1 MAVTRY
7 LMRLRSP
14 FSKST
19 SAPSGGLRRTFTLV
33 MLYLLTL
40 AGCQSASVPPYSV
53 LAQDLVDGKEVDAR
67 RLRTAFIAREDASAE
82 LTKILELE
90 RQALALMVDQPLR
103 LGAIGNAILESNYSS
118 LTGHLALQ
126 RFYTH
131 LESAESAAVHEQW
144 LGRLQA
150 LIEESEGSVTDPYR
164 VYSAAE
170 AEAYLLSRELEL
182 IGSMYHTRDSHPFVL
197 LASARPLV
205 VKEETIQGQS
215 APQSSTDPSVATE
228 KAPERLKSL
237 YFDLSDA
244 YRAAKSEL
252 EGQDAPREF
261 APIDLITFLASQGD
275 TAAQAFIG
283 TYMAS
288 ENRTDDAIDW
298 LKAAS
303 QRGNLIANLML
314 ARAYWSKTQAAEGTQ
329 RADLRDKMLDNYTHA
344 IALGSDE
351 AMFALGSIY
360 LSGEFGDDNK
370 TSGIAL
376 LEQAAEIDNTS
387 SALLLAHMHYRG
399 ELVDKDLDIAE
410 QYFHKAAQ
418 TGGRRS
424 RMQYARFLFDPR
436 NERAFTS
443 DAFSWLEELAEED
456 DPEAMLML
464 GNLHAKGVGVEQNF
478 RRAINW
484 FKSAVSIAEDDA
496 NIVNE
501 VAWTLTVTNIEKL
514 RSQSYA
520 LRIMDRMMSA
530 DEEAR
535 GNPAYLDTWAAAHA
549 ANGKFSEA
557 IDLQK
562 QALQAAKDRD
572 QEGDL
577 EELNAHLKLF
587 TEKTVIIDPVP

>member
-1 MAVTRY
+1 MAAP
-7 LMRLRSP
+7 LSFSLSLFSRSL
-14 FSKST
+14 
-19 SAPSGGLRRTFTLV
+19 AHGRTAQPARKVRNQTFALIASLV
-33 MLYLLTL
+33 LLV
-40 AGCQSASVPPYSV
+40 GCQSTSVPPYDV
-53 LAQDLVDGKEVDAR
+53 LAQDVVDGKTVEAS
-67 RLRTAFIAREDASAE
+67 RLRKAFIERADASAE
-82 LTKILELE
+82 LTKIIELE

-103 LGAIGNAILESNYSS
+103 LGAIGNAILESNYAS

-144 LGRLQA
+144 LLKLQA
-150 LIEESEGSVTDPYR
+150 LIEENEGSIAEPYS

-182 IGSMYHTRDSHPFVL
+182 IGSMYHTRETHPFVL

-205 VKEETIQGQS
+205 MAENENGTGGKPKAVP
-215 APQSSTDPSVATE
+215 APQSQAV
-228 KAPERLKSL
+228 RLKSL

-244 YRAAKSEL
+244 YRAAKTEL
-252 EGQDAPREF
+252 EKEETEREF
-261 APIDLITFLASQGD
+261 APIDLITYLGSQGD

-288 ENRTDDAIDW
+288 ENRTDDAIEW

-314 ARAYWSKTQAAEGTQ
+314 ARAYWSKAQASEEPQ
-329 RADLRDKMLDNYTHA
+329 RVEYRDKMLDNYTHA

-370 TSGIAL
+370 TSGVAL
-376 LEQAAEIDNTS
+376 LEQASEIDNES

-399 ELVDKDLDIAE
+399 ELVEKDLSTAE
-410 QYFHKAAQ
+410 SYFHKAADV
-418 TGGRRS
+418 GGRRS
-424 RMQYARFLFDPR
+424 RMQYARFLFDPK
-436 NERAFTS
+436 NERVFTD
-443 DAFSWLEELAEED
+443 DAYTWLEELAKKD

-464 GNLHAKGVGVEQNF
+464 GNLHAKGISVEQNF
-478 RRAINW
+478 RRAISW
-484 FKSAVSIAEDDA
+484 FKSAVSTAEDDA

-501 VAWTLTVTNIEKL
+501 VAWTLTVTNIDKL

-549 ANGKFSEA
+549 ANGKFDDA

-562 QALQAAKDRD
+562 QALKAAKDLD

-587 TEKTVIIDPVP
+587 TENTAIIDPVP

>member
-1 MAVTRY
+1 M
-7 LMRLRSP
+7 
-14 FSKST
+14 
-19 SAPSGGLRRTFTLV
+19 
-33 MLYLLTL
+33 
-40 AGCQSASVPPYSV
+40 AGCQSTSVPPYEV
-53 LAQDLVDGKEVDAR
+53 LAQDVVDGKTVEAS
-67 RLRTAFIAREDASAE
+67 RLRKAFIERADASAE
-82 LTKILELE
+82 LTKIIELE

-103 LGAIGNAILESNYSS
+103 LGAIGNAILESNYAS

-131 LESAESAAVHEQW
+131 LESAESAAVHEEW
-144 LGRLQA
+144 LLKLQA
-150 LIEESEGSVTDPYR
+150 LIEENAGSIAEPYS

-170 AEAYLLSRELEL
+170 AEAYLLSRDLEL
-182 IGSMYHTRDSHPFVL
+182 IGSMYHTRETHPFVL

-205 VKEETIQGQS
+205 MAENENGAGGKPKAVP
-215 APQSSTDPSVATE
+215 APQSQPV
-228 KAPERLKSL
+228 RLKSL

-252 EGQDAPREF
+252 EKEETEREF
-261 APIDLITFLASQGD
+261 APIDLITYLGSQGD

-288 ENRTDDAIDW
+288 EQRTDDAIEW

-314 ARAYWSKTQAAEGTQ
+314 ARAYWSKAQASEEPQ
-329 RADLRDKMLDNYTHA
+329 RVEYRDKMLDNYTHA

-370 TSGIAL
+370 PSGIAL
-376 LEQAAEIDNTS
+376 LEQAAEIDNES

-399 ELVDKDLDIAE
+399 ELVEKNLDTAE
-410 QYFHKAAQ
+410 TYFHKAADI
-418 TGGRRS
+418 GGRRS
-424 RMQYARFLFDPR
+424 RMQYARFLFDPN
-436 NERAFTS
+436 NERIFS
-443 DAFSWLEELAEED
+443 DDAYAWLEELANND

-464 GNLHAKGVGVEQNF
+464 GNLHAKGINVEQNF
-478 RRAINW
+478 RRATSW
-484 FKSAVSIAEDDA
+484 FKSAVSTAEDDA

-501 VAWTLTVTNIEKL
+501 VAWTLTVTNIDQL
-514 RSQSYA
+514 RNQSYA
-520 LRIMDRMMSA
+520 LRIMDRMMRA

-549 ANGKFSEA
+549 ANGKFDDA
-557 IDLQK
+557 IELQK
-562 QALQAAKDRD
+562 QALQAAKELD
-572 QEGDL
+572 QEGDI
-577 EELNAHLKLF
+577 EELSAHLKLF
-587 TEKTVIIDPVP
+587 TENTAIIDPVP

>member
-1 MAVTRY
+1 MA
-7 LMRLRSP
+7 
-14 FSKST
+14 
-19 SAPSGGLRRTFTLV
+19 APLPSNRGRTARIVRTQALALV
-33 MLYLLTL
+33 ASLVLL
-40 AGCQSASVPPYSV
+40 AGCQSAGVPPYDV
-53 LAQDLVDGKEVDAR
+53 LAQEVVDGKTVEAS
-67 RLRTAFIAREDASAE
+67 RLRKAFIERADASAE
-82 LTKILELE
+82 LTKIIELE

-103 LGAIGNAILESNYSS
+103 LGAIGNAILESNYAS

-131 LESAESAAVHEQW
+131 LESAESAAVHEEW
-144 LGRLQA
+144 LLKLQA
-150 LIEESEGSVTDPYR
+150 LIEENAGSIAEPYS

-170 AEAYLLSRELEL
+170 AEAYLLSRDLEL
-182 IGSMYHTRDSHPFVL
+182 IGSMYHTRETHPFVL

-205 VKEETIQGQS
+205 MAENDNGAQGQPKAAP
-215 APQSSTDPSVATE
+215 APQAQPV
-228 KAPERLKSL
+228 RLQSL

-244 YRAAKSEL
+244 YRAAKTEL
-252 EGQDAPREF
+252 EKEETEREF
-261 APIDLITFLASQGD
+261 APIDLITYLGSQGD

-288 ENRTDDAIDW
+288 EQRTDDAIEW

-314 ARAYWSKTQAAEGTQ
+314 ARAYWSKAQASEESQ
-329 RADLRDKMLDNYTHA
+329 RVEYRDKMLDNYTHA

-360 LSGEFGDDNK
+360 LRGEFGDDNK
-370 TSGIAL
+370 TSGVAL
-376 LEQAAEIDNTS
+376 LEQAAEIDNES

-399 ELVDKDLDIAE
+399 ELVEKNLDTAE
-410 QYFHKAAQ
+410 GYFHKAADI
-418 TGGRRS
+418 GGRGS
-424 RMQYARFLFDPR
+424 RMQYARFLFDPN
-436 NERAFTS
+436 NERVFTD
-443 DAFSWLEELAEED
+443 DAYTWLEELAKND

-464 GNLHAKGVGVEQNF
+464 GNLHAKGISVEQNF
-478 RRAINW
+478 RRAISW
-484 FKSAVSIAEDDA
+484 FKSAVSTAEDDA

-514 RSQSYA
+514 RNQSYA
-520 LRIMDRMMSA
+520 LRIMDRMMRA

-535 GNPAYLDTWAAAHA
+535 GNPAFLDTWAAAHA
-549 ANGKFSEA
+549 ANGKFNEA

-587 TEKTVIIDPVP
+587 TENTAIIDPVP

>member
-1 MAVTRY
+1 MAVTRF
-7 LMRLRSP
+7 LTHL
-14 FSKST
+14 FSFCVS
-19 SAPSGGLRRTFTLV
+19 SRVSIRHL
-33 MLYLLTL
+33 LLTLGLIVL
-40 AGCQSASVPPYSV
+40 AGCQSAGVPPYDV
-53 LAQDLVDGKEVDAR
+53 LAKDVVDGKSVDAE
-67 RLRTAFIAREDASAE
+67 RLRTAFIERADASAE
-82 LTKILELE
+82 LTKIIELE

-103 LGAIGNAILESNYSS
+103 LGAIGNAILESNYAS

-126 RFYTH
+126 RFYSH
-131 LESAESAAVHEQW
+131 LESDESAAVHMQW
-144 LGRLQA
+144 LDKLQT
-150 LIEESEGSVTDPYR
+150 LIEKNEGTVTDPYR

-197 LASARPLV
+197 LASARPLQHDN
-205 VKEETIQGQS
+205 KNNATSS
-215 APQSSTDPSVATE
+215 ASKAEDTKDTKTNAATP
-228 KAPERLKSL
+228 ARLKSL

-252 EGQDAPREF
+252 EKQETEREF
-261 APIDLITFLASQGD
+261 APIDLITYLGSKGD

-288 ENRTDDAIDW
+288 ENRTDDAIEW

-314 ARAYWSKTQAAEGTQ
+314 ARAYWSKAQASEEPE
-329 RADLRDKMLDNYTHA
+329 RADYREKMLDNYTHA

-370 TSGIAL
+370 LSGVAL
-376 LEQAAEIDNTS
+376 LEQAADIDNVS
-387 SALLLAHMHYRG
+387 SALLLAHMNYRG
-399 ELVDKDLDIAE
+399 EIVDKDLDKAE
-410 QYFHKAAQ
+410 QYFHKAAEN
-418 TGGRRS
+418 GGRRS
-424 RMQYARFLFDPR
+424 RMQYARFLFDPKNAR
-436 NERAFTS
+436 TFTS
-443 DAFSWLEELAEED
+443 DAYAWLEALAEDD

-478 RRAINW
+478 RRATSW
-484 FKSAVSIAEDDA
+484 FKSAVSIAKDDA

-501 VAWTLTVTNIEKL
+501 VAWTLTVTNLDKL
-514 RSQSYA
+514 RNQSYA
-520 LRIMDRMMSA
+520 LRIMDRMMKA
-530 DEEAR
+530 DENAR

-549 ANGKFSEA
+549 ANGKFGEA
-557 IDLQK
+557 ITLQK

-572 QEGDL
+572 QTGDL
-577 EELNAHLKLF
+577 EELNKHLKMF
-587 TEKTVIIDPVP
+587 TEETVIIDPVP

>member
-1 MAVTRY
+1 MAAPGLLMRPHTSLFKIRLSVVTR
-7 LMRLRSP
+7 L
-14 FSKST
+14 
-19 SAPSGGLRRTFTLV
+19 TLV
-33 MLYLLTL
+33 AGLVLL
-40 AGCQSASVPPYSV
+40 AGCQSAGVPPYDV
-53 LAQDLVDGKEVDAR
+53 LAQDVVDGKTVEAS
-67 RLRTAFIAREDASAE
+67 RLRTAFIEREDASAE
-82 LTKILELE
+82 LTKIIELE

-103 LGAIGNAILESNYSS
+103 LGAIGNAILESNYAS

-131 LESAESAAVHEQW
+131 LESAESAAVHEAW
-144 LGRLQA
+144 LAKLQM
-150 LIEESEGSVTDPYR
+150 LIEEDAGSIVEPYR
-164 VYSAAE
+164 VYSATE

-182 IGSMYHTRDSHPFVL
+182 VGSMYHTRETHPFVL
-197 LASARPLV
+197 LASVRPLIMADNANAAATQ
-205 VKEETIQGQS
+205 EQATT
-215 APQSSTDPSVATE
+215 PQPSPQPSPATQ
-228 KAPERLKSL
+228 PVRLKSL

-244 YRAAKSEL
+244 YRAAKTEL
-252 EGQDAPREF
+252 EKQETDREF
-261 APIDLITFLASQGD
+261 APIDLITFLGSQGD

-288 ENRTDDAIDW
+288 ENRTDDAIEW

-314 ARAYWSKTQAAEGTQ
+314 ARAYWSKAQATEATE
-329 RADLRDKMLDNYTHA
+329 RVDFRDKMLDNYTHA

-376 LEQAAEIDNTS
+376 LEQAAEIDNES

-399 ELVDKDLDIAE
+399 EIVDKNLATAE
-410 QYFHKAAQ
+410 NYFHKAADV
-418 TGGRRS
+418 GGRRS
-424 RMQYARFLFDPR
+424 RMQYARFLFDPK
-436 NERAFTS
+436 NERAFTD
-443 DAFSWLEELAEED
+443 DAYNWLEELAGDD

-464 GNLHAKGVGVEQNF
+464 GNLHAKGISVEQNF
-478 RRAINW
+478 RRAISW
-484 FKSAVSIAEDDA
+484 FKSAVSTADDDA

-501 VAWTLTVTNIEKL
+501 VAWTLTVTNIDQL

-520 LRIMDRMMSA
+520 LRIMNRMMRA
-530 DEEAR
+530 DEDAR

-549 ANGKFSEA
+549 ANGKFNEA

-587 TEKTVIIDPVP
+587 TENTAIIDPVP

>member
-1 MAVTRY
+1 MAMVC
-7 LMRLRSP
+7 
-14 FSKST
+14 
-19 SAPSGGLRRTFTLV
+19 
-33 MLYLLTL
+33 LLAL

-53 LAQDLVDGKEVDAR
+53 LAQDLADGKEVDAR
-67 RLRTAFIAREDASAE
+67 RLRSAFIAREDASAE

-144 LGRLQA
+144 LERLQA
-150 LIEESEGSVTDPYR
+150 LIEESAGSVTDPYP

-182 IGSMYHTRDSHPFVL
+182 IGSMYHTRESHPFVL

-205 VKEETIQGQS
+205 INEETGQGQS
-215 APQSSTDPSVATE
+215 VPQSVPESAPQTSADPSVPTQPVPTQ

-237 YFDLSDA
+237 YFDLSAA

-252 EGQDAPREF
+252 EEQDAPREF

-329 RADLRDKMLDNYTHA
+329 RTDFRDKMLDNYTHA

-399 ELVDKDLDIAE
+399 ELVDKDLNTAE
-410 QYFHKAAQ
+410 QYFHKAAE

-436 NERAFTS
+436 NERSFTS
-443 DAFSWLEELAEED
+443 DAFSWLEELAEGD

-514 RSQSYA
+514 RSQGYA

>member
-1 MAVTRY
+1 MAAPRLQMRPLWSLKPRLFNRQQPGRMARTNLV
-7 LMRLRSP
+7 LMM
-14 FSKST
+14 T
-19 SAPSGGLRRTFTLV
+19 GV
-33 MLYLLTL
+33 LLL
-40 AGCQSASVPPYSV
+40 AGCQSAGVPPYEV
-53 LAQDLVDGKEVDAR
+53 LAQDVVDGKTVDAS
-67 RLRTAFIAREDASAE
+67 RLRTAFIERADASAE
-82 LTKILELE
+82 LTKIIELE

-103 LGAIGNAILESNYSS
+103 LGAIGNAILESNYAS

-131 LESAESAAVHEQW
+131 LESDESAAVHEAW
-144 LGRLQA
+144 LVKLQA
-150 LIEESEGSVTDPYR
+150 LIEENAGSIAEPYR

-170 AEAYLLSRELEL
+170 AEAYLLSRDLEL
-182 IGSMYHTRDSHPFVL
+182 IGSMYHTRETHPFVL

-205 VKEETIQGQS
+205 MVENDNGSQTQAAP
-215 APQSSTDPSVATE
+215 APQAQLV
-228 KAPERLKSL
+228 RLQSL

-252 EGQDAPREF
+252 EKEQSEREF
-261 APIDLITFLASQGD
+261 APIDLITYLGSQGD

-288 ENRTDDAIDW
+288 ENRTDDAIEW

-314 ARAYWSKTQAAEGTQ
+314 ARAYWSKAQASEAGERTEF
-329 RADLRDKMLDNYTHA
+329 RDKMLDNYTHA

-370 TSGIAL
+370 TSGVAL
-376 LEQAAEIDNTS
+376 LEQAADIDNES

-399 ELVDKDLDIAE
+399 EVVDKNLDTAE
-410 QYFHKAAQ
+410 NYFHKAADV
-418 TGGRRS
+418 GGRRS
-424 RMQYARFLFDPR
+424 RMQYARFLFDPK
-436 NERAFTS
+436 NERIFTD
-443 DAFSWLEELAEED
+443 DAYTWLEELASND

-464 GNLHAKGVGVEQNF
+464 GNLHAKGISVEQNF
-478 RRAINW
+478 RRAISW
-484 FKSAVSIAEDDA
+484 FKSAVSTAEDDA

-501 VAWTLTVTNIEKL
+501 VAWTLTVTNLDKL

-520 LRIMDRMMSA
+520 LRIMDRMMRA

-535 GNPAYLDTWAAAHA
+535 ANPAYLDTWAAAHA

-562 QALQAAKDRD
+562 RALQAAKDRD
-572 QEGDL
+572 QQGDL

-587 TEKTVIIDPVP
+587 TENTAIIDPVP

>member
-1 MAVTRY
+1 
-7 LMRLRSP
+7 
-14 FSKST
+14 
-19 SAPSGGLRRTFTLV
+19 
-33 MLYLLTL
+33 
-40 AGCQSASVPPYSV
+40 
-53 LAQDLVDGKEVDAR
+53 
-67 RLRTAFIAREDASAE
+67 
-82 LTKILELE
+82 
-90 RQALALMVDQPLR
+90 
-103 LGAIGNAILESNYSS
+103 
-118 LTGHLALQ
+118 
-126 RFYTH
+126 
-131 LESAESAAVHEQW
+131 
-144 LGRLQA
+144 
-150 LIEESEGSVTDPYR
+150 

-170 AEAYLLSRELEL
+170 AEAYLLSRDLEL
-182 IGSMYHTRDSHPFVL
+182 IGSMYHTRESHPFVL

-205 VKEETIQGQS
+205 MTENEN
-215 APQSSTDPSVATE
+215 APQSQPQNKKE
-228 KAPERLKSL
+228 PAPQSQPVRLQSL

-252 EGQDAPREF
+252 EKEDTEREF
-261 APIDLITFLASQGD
+261 APIDLITYLGSQGD

-288 ENRTDDAIDW
+288 EKRTDDAIEW

-314 ARAYWSKTQAAEGTQ
+314 ARAYWSKAEASGDAQ
-329 RADLRDKMLDNYTHA
+329 RVEYRDKMLDNYTHA

-370 TSGIAL
+370 PSGIAL
-376 LEQAAEIDNTS
+376 LEQAAEIDNES

-399 ELVDKDLDIAE
+399 ELVGKNLDTAE
-410 QYFHKAAQ
+410 TYFHKAADV
-418 TGGRRS
+418 GGRRS
-424 RMQYARFLFDPR
+424 RMQYARFLFDPN
-436 NERAFTS
+436 NERIFTD
-443 DAFSWLEELAEED
+443 DAYTWLEELAQND

-464 GNLHAKGVGVEQNF
+464 GNLHAKGISVEQNF
-478 RRAINW
+478 RRAISW
-484 FKSAVSIAEDDA
+484 FKSAVSTAEDDA

-520 LRIMDRMMSA
+520 LRIMDRMMRA

-535 GNPAYLDTWAAAHA
+535 SNPAYLDTWAAAHA

-572 QEGDL
+572 QDGDL

-587 TEKTVIIDPVP
+587 TENTAIIDPVP